1 MDLKEIA
8 LRLQEFKSVC
18 VTGSPAMLRSLMD
31 FLDILSAYSLT
42 ASVSV
47 SKKTGLLIVCSDP
60 RQTKIEKANA
70 LNIPV
75 ISEQQW
81 FELVPELEAIGMWNG
96 KSISSSLAL
105 EDNTTIYKDP
115 ESKIEIPNI
124 KVVSVV
130 DEIRGLKQLLDEGI
144 LTEEEFAAK
153 KKQLLGI

>member
-1 MDLKEIA
+1 
-8 LRLQEFKSVC
+8 
-18 VTGSPAMLRSLMD
+18 MD

-96 KSISSSLAL
+96 KSISYSLAL

>member
-1 MDLKEIA
+1 M
-8 LRLQEFKSVC
+8 
-18 VTGSPAMLRSLMD
+18 
-31 FLDILSAYSLT
+31 
-42 ASVSV
+42 
-47 SKKTGLLIVCSDP
+47 CSDP

-96 KSISSSLAL
+96 KSISYSLAL

>member
-1 MDLKEIA
+1 MTIGQRIKVRREELNMSQEELAKRIGYKSRSSINKIELDL
-8 LRLQEFKSVC
+8 
-18 VTGSPAMLRSLMD
+18 
-31 FLDILSAYSLT
+31 YSLQQ
-42 ASVSV
+42 
-47 SKKTGLLIVCSDP
+47 SKI
-60 RQTKIEKANA
+60 KANA

-96 KSISSSLAL
+96 KSISYSLAL

>member
-18 VTGSPAMLRSLMD
+18 VTGSPAMLRSRMD

-60 RQTKIEKANA
+60 MQKKIDRAAA
-70 LNIPV
+70 LNIPI

-81 FELVPELEAIGMWNG
+81 FELMPELEALGMWNG
-96 KSISSSLAL
+96 KPIPFAD
-105 EDNTTIYKDP
+105 DNGIYRFD
-115 ESKIEIPNI
+115 
-124 KVVSVV
+124 VGGV
-130 DEIRGLKQLLDEGI
+130 G
-144 LTEEEFAAK
+144 
-153 KKQLLGI
+153 

>member
-1 MDLKEIA
+1 
-8 LRLQEFKSVC
+8 
-18 VTGSPAMLRSLMD
+18 MLRSRMD

-47 SKKTGLLIVCSDP
+47 SKKTGLLTVCSDP

-96 KSISSSLAL
+96 KSISYSLAL

>member
-18 VTGSPAMLRSLMD
+18 
-31 FLDILSAYSLT
+31 
-42 ASVSV
+42 VSV

-96 KSISSSLAL
+96 KSISYSLAL

>member
-18 VTGSPAMLRSLMD
+18 VTGSPAMLRSRMD

-96 KSISSSLAL
+96 KSISYSLAL

-144 LTEEEFAAK
+144 LTEEEVAAK

>member
-18 VTGSPAMLRSLMD
+18 VTGSPAMLRSRMD
-31 FLDILSAYSLT
+31 SLDILSAYSLT

-96 KSISSSLAL
+96 KSISYSLAL

>member
-1 MDLKEIA
+1 
-8 LRLQEFKSVC
+8 
-18 VTGSPAMLRSLMD
+18 
-31 FLDILSAYSLT
+31 
-42 ASVSV
+42 
-47 SKKTGLLIVCSDP
+47 
-60 RQTKIEKANA
+60 
-70 LNIPV
+70 
-75 ISEQQW
+75 
-81 FELVPELEAIGMWNG
+81 MWNG
-96 KSISSSLAL
+96 KSISYSLAL

>member
-1 MDLKEIA
+1 M
-8 LRLQEFKSVC
+8 
-18 VTGSPAMLRSLMD
+18 
-31 FLDILSAYSLT
+31 
-42 ASVSV
+42 
-47 SKKTGLLIVCSDP
+47 CSDP
-60 RQTKIEKANA
+60 RQTKIEQANA

>member
-1 MDLKEIA
+1 
-8 LRLQEFKSVC
+8 
-18 VTGSPAMLRSLMD
+18 MLRSRMD

-96 KSISSSLAL
+96 KQILFA
-105 EDNTTIYKDP
+105 DNDGIYRVEVDG
-115 ESKIEIPNI
+115 ES
-124 KVVSVV
+124 
-130 DEIRGLKQLLDEGI
+130 
-144 LTEEEFAAK
+144 
-153 KKQLLGI
+153 

>member
-18 VTGSPAMLRSLMD
+18 VTGSPAMLRSQMD

-96 KSISSSLAL
+96 KSISYSLAL